1 MQVCPSCGEENPERF
16 RLCGFCGTPLAVAPA
31 AREERRTVT
40 VVFSDLQGSTKL
52 GEALDPE
59 SVRSV
64 MSSYFDAMTAVLRR
78 HGGTVE
84 KFIGDAIMAVFG
96 LPTIHED
103 DALRAARAAREM
115 QLALEVHNEDHD
127 RRFGIRL
134 TNRTGVNSG
143 EVVTGDAA
151 TSQRLVTG
159 DTVNTAARLEQAAG
173 PNEVLIGDLT
183 WRLIRDAV
191 SVEPVEPLE
200 LKGKAERVP
209 AYRLMGVGSSA
220 EGFSRREDAGF
231 VGRDAELRVLANLG
245 VEAAAGSRTR
255 VAVVVGEAGVGKSRI
270 IREAVARMP
279 AQAVVLHGR
288 CLPYGDGITFWPVS
302 MALRSAAEIA
312 DDDTPAAAMDKL
324 RRMVADPGLADRLG
338 SILGFSEEPYS
349 IEELFWAV
357 RRFLG
362 GLATA
367 ERPAVWVVDDIH
379 WAERTLLDLIG
390 YLASEHEGAPIVVLC
405 SARHE
410 LLERQREWADTLDAD
425 LIELGPLDDDDAAL
439 VIANLLGA
447 TEIEPRVRAR
457 IVTAAQGN
465 PLFVEQLIS
474 MLVDSGKLRRA
485 GDRWETDGN
494 LDELSVP
501 PTIQALVAARLGL
514 LSIDERAVV
523 EPASVIGLEFAEAA
537 VAALA
542 PDTLVPHVPR
552 HLDVVAGKQLIT
564 RIPGSVADADGIEFR
579 FHHILVR
586 DGAYQQL
593 LKRTRADLHA
603 RFVVWADA
611 VNQERDRAT
620 EFEEI
625 LGYHLEQ
632 AHRYLGELGPLDD
645 AGRSLGVDASRRLS
659 SAGRRAMGRGD
670 MPAAAALLRRATA
683 LLDPGPEQV
692 ALLIDLGEALTETG
706 GFAEAEVMLG
716 SAIELAT
723 ALAEPRLAAKGRL
736 MQLAAQLYTGSAP
749 QWGADVE
756 AAVSTALPIF
766 EASGDADG
774 QALAWRLRFG
784 LNGMTLRFEQAAIA
798 AQQVVTHARAAGNR
812 RYETRGASGYATS
825 ALLGPT
831 PVRAAIDRC
840 TQLLEDVAS
849 DRRTAAF
856 IRAALAQLT
865 GMDGRLDE
873 ARALLA
879 VSVQQL
885 RELGSTVLASSSSID
900 SAQIEL
906 LAGDLPAAERLLRA
920 DHDALTALGERYL
933 LASVDGKLARAL
945 YTLDAFDE
953 ARSLAEGVRA
963 MAMDDDLDAQ
973 AMWRSVLAMLL
984 ARAGQTEEAIALSH
998 EAVQLRRQSD
1008 AIVLLADALDDF
1020 GEVLRF
1026 SGRDDESRA
1035 VRNEALRLYE
1045 QKGDVVSAGRVRTL
1059 LI

>member
-16 RLCGFCGTPLAVAPA
+16 RLCGFCGTPLAAAPA

-59 SVRSV
+59 SVRAV

-115 QLALEVHNEDHD
+115 QIALAELNEDLD

-183 WRLIRDAV
+183 WRLIREAV

-209 AYRLMGVGSSA
+209 AYRLTGVGSSA
-220 EGFSRREDAGF
+220 EGFARREDAGF
-231 VGRDAELRVLANLG
+231 VGREAELRVLANLG
-245 VEAAAGSRTR
+245 AEAAAGSRTR

-279 AQAVVLHGR
+279 ADAIVLYGR
-288 CLPYGDGITFWPVS
+288 CLPYGDGITFWPVA
-302 MALRSAAEIA
+302 MALRAAAQIA
-312 DDDTPAAAMDKL
+312 DDDTPGAAMDKVAG
-324 RRMVADPGLADRLG
+324 MVDDVGLADRLG
-338 SILGFSEEPYS
+338 SILGLSHEPYS

-362 GLATA
+362 GLANA

-410 LLERQREWADTLDAD
+410 LLERQREWADALDAD
-425 LIELGPLDDDDAAL
+425 LIELQPLGEEEATL

-457 IVTAAQGN
+457 IVTAAEGN

-474 MLVDSGKLRRA
+474 MLVDSGRLRRV
-485 GDRWETDGN
+485 GERWETDGS
-494 LDELSVP
+494 LDDLSVP

-514 LSIDERAVV
+514 LSADERGVV
-523 EPASVIGLEFAEAA
+523 EPASVIGLEFDEAA
-537 VAALA
+537 VVALS
-542 PDTLVPHVPR
+542 PDPLVPHVPR
-552 HLDVVAGKQLIT
+552 HLKVVEGKHLIT
-564 RIPGSVADADGIEFR
+564 RMPGEEADGAEYR

-586 DGAYQQL
+586 DAAYQQL

-603 RFVVWADA
+603 RFVAWADR
-611 VNQERDRAT
+611 VNRERDRGT

-632 AHRYLGELGPLDD
+632 AHRYRAELGPLDA
-645 AGRSLGVDASRRLS
+645 AGRALGIDASRRLA
-659 SAGRRAMGRGD
+659 SAGHRAMGRGD

-683 LLDPGPEQV
+683 LLDPGAEQV
-692 ALLIDLGEALTETG
+692 ALLVDLGEALTETG

-723 ALAEPRLAAKGRL
+723 TLGEERLAVKARL
-736 MQLAAQLYTGSAP
+736 MQLAAQLYTGSVA
-749 QWGADVE
+749 QWATDVE
-756 AAVSTALPIF
+756 TAVAAALPGF
-766 EASGDADG
+766 EADGDADG

-784 LNGMTLRFEQAAIA
+784 LHGMALRLESAAA
-798 AQQVVTHARAAGNR
+798 AAEQVVQHARAAGNR
-812 RYETRGASGYATS
+812 RYETRGASGYAAS
-825 ALLGPT
+825 ALHGPT
-831 PVRAAIDRC
+831 PVREAITRC
-840 TQLLEDVAS
+840 TQLLAEVAS

-856 IRAALAQLT
+856 IRATLAQLT
-865 GMDGRLDE
+865 AMDGRIGE
-873 ARALLA
+873 ARTLLA
-879 VSVQQL
+879 ESTRQL

-900 SAQIEL
+900 SAQVEL
-906 LAGDLPAAERLLRA
+906 LAGDLDAAERLLRA

-933 LASVDGKLARAL
+933 LSSVDGKLARVL
-945 YTLDAFDE
+945 YTLDRFDE
-953 ARSLAEGVRA
+953 AGELAESVRE

-973 AMWRSVLAMLL
+973 AQWRSVLAMLR
-984 ARAGQTEEAIALSH
+984 AREGRSAEALSLGEEAIAL
-998 EAVQLRRQSD
+998 RRRSD
-1008 AIVLLADALDDF
+1008 ALVFLADALDDF
-1020 GEVLRF
+1020 SEVLRF
-1026 SGRDDESRA
+1026 CGRDDDSRA
-1035 VRNEALRLYE
+1035 VRLEALQLYE
-1045 QKGDVVSAGRVRTL
+1045 QKGDIVSAGRVRTFL
-1059 LI
+1059 A

>member
-16 RLCGFCGTPLAVAPA
+16 RLCGYCGTPLAAAPPP

-40 VVFSDLQGSTKL
+40 IVFSDLQGSTKL

-59 SVRSV
+59 SVRAV

-115 QLALEVHNEDHD
+115 QIALEELNADLD

-191 SVEPVEPLE
+191 TVEAVEPLE

-209 AYRLMGVGSSA
+209 AYRLTGVGTSA
-220 EGFSRREDAGF
+220 EGFARREDAGF
-231 VGRDAELRVLANLG
+231 VGREAELGVLANLG

-279 AQAVVLHGR
+279 AEAVVLHGR
-288 CLPYGDGITFWPVS
+288 CLPYGDGITFWPVA
-302 MALRSAAEIA
+302 MALRAAAQIA
-312 DDDTPAAAMDKL
+312 DDDAPTMAMEKL
-324 RRMVADPGLADRLG
+324 HRMVEDPGLADRLG
-338 SILGFSEEPYS
+338 SILGFSSEPYS

-362 GLATA
+362 GLANA
-367 ERPAVWVVDDIH
+367 ERPAVWVIDDIH

-410 LLERQREWADTLDAD
+410 LLERQREWADALDAD
-425 LIELGPLDDDDAAL
+425 LIELGPLGDEDAAL

-457 IVTAAQGN
+457 IVTAAEGN

-474 MLVDSGKLRRA
+474 MLVDSGRLRRV
-485 GDRWETDGN
+485 GDGWEADGR

-514 LSIDERAVV
+514 LSADERGVV
-523 EPASVIGLEFAEAA
+523 EPASVIGLEFREAA
-537 VAALA
+537 VVALS
-542 PDTLVPHVPR
+542 PDRLEPHVPQ
-552 HLDVVAGKQLIT
+552 HLQVVAGKHLIT
-564 RIPGSVADADGIEFR
+564 RIPGDEADGAEYR

-586 DGAYQQL
+586 DAAYQQL
-593 LKRTRADLHA
+593 LKRTRAELHA
-603 RFVVWADA
+603 RFVAWADG
-611 VNQERDRAT
+611 VNRERDRAT

-632 AHRYLGELGPLDD
+632 AHRYLSELGPLDAD
-645 AGRSLGVDASRRLS
+645 GRALGVDASRRLA

-683 LLDPGPEQV
+683 LLDPGPDQV
-692 ALLIDLGEALTETG
+692 ALLVDLGEALTETG

-716 SAIELAT
+716 SAMELAT
-723 ALAEPRLAAKGRL
+723 TVGDRRLAAKARL
-736 MQLAAQLYTGSAP
+736 MQLAAQLYTGSAT
-749 QWGADVE
+749 QWATDVE
-756 AAVSTALPIF
+756 EAVGTALPVF
-766 EASGDADG
+766 EASADADG

-784 LNGMTLRFEQAAIA
+784 LHGMSLQFGHAATA
-798 AQQVVTHARAAGNR
+798 AEHVVRHARTASNR
-812 RYETRGASGYATS
+812 RYETRGAAGYATS
-825 ALLGPT
+825 ALHGPT
-831 PVRAAIDRC
+831 PVREAIARC
-840 TQLLEDVAS
+840 TELLDDVAS

-856 IRAALAQLT
+856 IRATLAQLT
-865 GMDGRLDE
+865 AMDGRTDE
-873 ARALLA
+873 ARSLLTE
-879 VSVQQL
+879 SLRQL

-900 SAQIEL
+900 SAQVEL
-906 LAGDLPAAERLLRA
+906 LAGDVLAAEGLLRA
-920 DHDALTALGERYL
+920 DHDSLTALGERYL
-933 LASVDGKLARAL
+933 LATVDGKLARVL
-945 YTLDAFDE
+945 YTLDRFEE
-953 ARSLAEGVRA
+953 ARSLAEGVRD
-963 MAMDDDLDAQ
+963 MAMEDDLDAQ
-973 AMWRSVLAMLL
+973 ALWRSVLAMLL
-984 ARAGQTEEAIALSH
+984 AREGRIAEAIEMSSD
-998 EAVQLRRQSD
+998 AVAVRRQSD

-1020 GEVLRF
+1020 SEVLRF
-1026 SGRDDESRA
+1026 SGRDVESRA
-1035 VRNEALRLYE
+1035 VRQEALSLYE
-1045 QKGDVVSAGRVRTL
+1045 RKGDVVSAGRIRAL
-1059 LI
+1059 LG